1 MQTSRKLSHALLA
14 LFALVMMSASAFAQE
29 CTGPGTC
36 VPASSA
42 VSDQKAGSVL
52 YYNFYTSDAANPAT
66 RNTRI
71 NITNTS
77 STSGTVVH
85 FFFVN
90 SADCTAADN
99 FLCLTENQTAT
110 FTMADNDP
118 GITGFLVAVA
128 TDENGC
134 LIPFN
139 FLIGDE
145 YVKTPDVS
153 ANLGAEAFAALFRD
167 PVCGDANGNAVLVFD
182 GQPALNTA
190 HYNQAPRVLALDN
203 FASPAD
209 GNVTSLVIN
218 RVGGD
223 LGAGGVGN
231 VGNLFIIAYDDIENP
246 FSISSPGNRCQVL
259 INLAG
264 LRSVPRFDQIAPS
277 GRSGWLRISTQA
289 NVAILGISLNAAS
302 QGGFS
307 GGHNLH
313 KLTLT
318 NTTSVTVPVFPSNC
332 D

>member
-14 LFALVMMSASAFAQE
+14 LFALVMMSASAFAQ
-29 CTGPGTC
+29 GTP
-36 VPASSA
+36 VPADSA

-52 YYNFYTSDAANPAT
+52 YYNYYTSDAANPGT

-77 STSGTVVH
+77 TTSTTVVH
-85 FFFVN
+85 FFFVDRSN
-90 SADCTAADN
+90 CTAADN

-128 TDENGC
+128 TNDSGC
-134 LIPFN
+134 PIPFN

-145 YVKTPDVS
+145 YVKTAAVR
-153 ANLGAEAFAALFRD
+153 ANFGAEAFAALFD
-167 PVCGDANGNAVLVFD
+167 TAVCGDADGNAVLVFD
-182 GQPALNTA
+182 GLAAIGSA

-209 GNVTSLVIN
+209 GNETRLIIN
-218 RVGGD
+218 RVGGN
-223 LGAGGVGN
+223 LGTGSVPSIGGIFLIV
-231 VGNLFIIAYDDIENP
+231 YDDIENP
-246 FSISSPGNRCQVL
+246 FSIQTPGNNCQVEINLSTVRSSPPL
-259 INLAG
+259 SSI
-264 LRSVPRFDQIAPS
+264 VPA
-277 GRSGWLRISTQA
+277 GRSGWVRIRA
-289 NVAILGISLNAAS
+289 NNPVAILGVSLNAA
-302 QGGFS
+302 GETGFS

-318 NTTSVTVPVFPSNC
+318 DTTSVTIPVFPSNC